1 MASLLAEVKFLQ
13 TFLLPKLTSSFPIN
27 WIPECLQTLR
37 TSPHSSRTAVL
48 NSFRSRAACKSLKSS
63 SRKCFDTIFCL
74 SFRSDFPAA
83 ASNRTRVFNPV
94 DINKICRRFCSSFF
108 LEFAVFFK
116 WKFRLKVFKTSL
128 IQLAFPNASANEI
141 LESVR
146 SLGRRA
152 CKSSEVIFSRTLQ
165 ANSFDSR
172 NQDHC
177 GALNHPKIIR
187 KLFKIQRDSEL
198 ILGRISFII
207 DLYRL
212 IIIHWIIRNY
222 SSSCDPLITLMLF

>member
-108 LEFAVFFK
+108 LEFAFFLMK
-116 WKFRLKVFKTSL
+116 IS
-128 IQLAFPNASANEI
+128 I
-141 LESVR
+141 ESVQNKPYPT
-146 SLGRRA
+146 GF
-152 CKSSEVIFSRTLQ
+152 SERV
-165 ANSFDSR
+165 
-172 NQDHC
+172 
-177 GALNHPKIIR
+177 R
-187 KLFKIQRDSEL
+187 KRDSGIGAFARQKGL
-198 ILGRISFII
+198 QKF
-207 DLYRL
+207 
-212 IIIHWIIRNY
+212 
-222 SSSCDPLITLMLF
+222 